1 MLKSKKQGFIKGVK
15 EKRNNMKRLNLY
27 YFGDIGVYDKYNPAY
42 VCDENF
48 ASEILYIIAE
58 NEAFS
63 ITQED
68 ISKSINID
76 NYRLNSIINNLKRI
90 NAIEQK
96 EDKYK
101 INFPVFLE
109 SDIEIMDV
117 YLKNVGEQIVDSIIK
132 IKPLVV
138 EKLQNLSNYE
148 IFDEERLLYHIICDM
163 IFDGIAF
170 DFFEERNVFN
180 SSKLQ
185 PGNRNYMIIGYEDS
199 YIVDSYSNKL
209 LCSSNNYG
217 SNNFIFNSF
226 GDSNGVRKD
235 MYRFFRMTQQ
245 SIKNST
251 PFKDTNLAYIK
262 TIDKIN
268 KNIAEKCGQLMWG
281 IFSEATNYNELSN
294 EDKELAIFLK
304 EMDYISIDETDNKL
318 YCNVPIFQEKDMKIA
333 IEIGEIILIEVLETV
348 KNTLS
353 SIEKYSKGLTAI
365 KHKVSIKEVGNELWH
380 QIFGRA
386 NEELIKEGIVAKPYS
401 SEQEGRYLRSM
412 KIYSQ

>member
-1 MLKSKKQGFIKGVK
+1 M
-15 EKRNNMKRLNLY
+15 
-27 YFGDIGVYDKYNPAY
+27 
-42 VCDENF
+42 
-48 ASEILYIIAE
+48 
-58 NEAFS
+58 
-63 ITQED
+63 
-68 ISKSINID
+68 
-76 NYRLNSIINNLKRI
+76 KRI
-90 NAIEQK
+90 NAIEENK
-96 EDKYK
+96 EKFK
-101 INFPVFLE
+101 INFPIFLQ

-117 YLKNVGEQIVDSIIK
+117 YLKNVEEQIVDRIIK

-138 EKLQNLSNYE
+138 EKLQNLSSYK

-163 IFDGIAF
+163 IFDRIAF
-170 DFFEERNVFN
+170 DFFEERNVFT

-199 YIVDSYSNKL
+199 YIVDSYSNKP

-217 SNNFIFNSF
+217 SNKFIFNSF

-245 SIKNST
+245 SIRNST
-251 PFKDTNLAYIK
+251 PFQDLNLPYIK
-262 TIDKIN
+262 IIDKVN
-268 KNIAEKCGQLMWG
+268 KNTAEKCGQLMWG
-281 IFSEATNYNELSN
+281 IFSEAINYNELSN

-304 EMDYISIDETDNKL
+304 EMDYINIDETDNKL
-318 YCNVPIFQEKDMKIA
+318 YCNVPIFQERDMKIVT
-333 IEIGEIILIEVLETV
+333 EIGEIILIEILETV

-386 NEELIKEGIVAKPYS
+386 NEDLIKEGIVAKPYES
-401 SEQEGRYLRSM
+401 KKEGRYLKSM
-412 KIYSQ
+412 MVYD

>member
-1 MLKSKKQGFIKGVK
+1 
-15 EKRNNMKRLNLY
+15 MKRLNLY

-58 NEAFS
+58 NEPFS
-63 ITQED
+63 LTQED
-68 ISKSINID
+68 MSKFIDID
-76 NYRLNSIINNLKRI
+76 NHRLNNIINNLKRI
-90 NAIEQK
+90 NAIEENK
-96 EDKYK
+96 KKFK
-101 INFPVFLE
+101 INFPIFLQN
-109 SDIEIMDV
+109 DIEIMDV
-117 YLKNVGEQIVDSIIK
+117 YLKNVGEQIVDRIIK
-132 IKPLVV
+132 IKSLIIQ
-138 EKLQNLSNYE
+138 KLKNLSNYK

-170 DFFEERNVFN
+170 DFFEERNVFT

-199 YIVDSYSNKL
+199 SLVDNYSNKL

-217 SNNFIFNSF
+217 SNKFIFNSF
-226 GDSNGVRKD
+226 GDSNGLRKD

-245 SIKNST
+245 SIKGST
-251 PFKDTNLAYIK
+251 PFPHVNLSYIK
-262 TIDKIN
+262 IIDKVN
-268 KNIAEKCGQLMWG
+268 KNIAEKCGQLLWG

-304 EMDYISIDETDNKL
+304 DMDYINIDETDNKL
-318 YCNVPIFQEKDMKIA
+318 YCNVPIFQEKDMKIVT
-333 IEIGEIILIEVLETV
+333 EIGEIILIEILETV
-348 KNTLS
+348 KNTLIS
-353 SIEKYSKGLTAI
+353 LEKDSENLTAI
-365 KHKVSIKEVGNELWH
+365 KHKVNIKEVGNELWH

-386 NEELIKEGIVAKPYS
+386 NEELITREIVAKPYS

-412 KIYSQ
+412 KIYS

>member
-1 MLKSKKQGFIKGVK
+1 
-15 EKRNNMKRLNLY
+15 MKRLNLY

-48 ASEILYIIAE
+48 VSEILYIIAE
-58 NEAFS
+58 NEPFS
-63 ITQED
+63 ISKGD
-68 ISKSINID
+68 IIETLTISDDS
-76 NYRLNSIINNLKRI
+76 LNSIIENLKRI

-109 SDIEIMDV
+109 RDIQVMDRC
-117 YLKNVGEQIVDSIIK
+117 LKYVGKGIVDIIIK
-132 IKPLVV
+132 IKSLIIQ
-138 EKLQNLSNYE
+138 KLKNLSSYK

-170 DFFEERNVFN
+170 DFFEEKDVFTA
-180 SSKLQ
+180 SKAQ
-185 PGNRNYMIIGYEDS
+185 SGNRNYIIIGYEDS
-199 YIVDSYSNKL
+199 YIVNSYSNKL

-262 TIDKIN
+262 IIDKVN

-304 EMDYISIDETDNKL
+304 EMDYINIDETDNKL
-318 YCNVPIFQEKDMKIA
+318 YCNVPIFQEKDMKIVT
-333 IEIGEIILIEVLETV
+333 EIGEIILIEILETV

-386 NEELIKEGIVAKPYS
+386 NEELIAREIVAKPYS

>member
-1 MLKSKKQGFIKGVK
+1 
-15 EKRNNMKRLNLY
+15 
-27 YFGDIGVYDKYNPAY
+27 
-42 VCDENF
+42 
-48 ASEILYIIAE
+48 
-58 NEAFS
+58 
-63 ITQED
+63 
-68 ISKSINID
+68 
-76 NYRLNSIINNLKRI
+76 
-90 NAIEQK
+90 
-96 EDKYK
+96 
-101 INFPVFLE
+101 
-109 SDIEIMDV
+109 
-117 YLKNVGEQIVDSIIK
+117 
-132 IKPLVV
+132 
-138 EKLQNLSNYE
+138 
-148 IFDEERLLYHIICDM
+148 
-163 IFDGIAF
+163 
-170 DFFEERNVFN
+170 
-180 SSKLQ
+180 
-185 PGNRNYMIIGYEDS
+185 
-199 YIVDSYSNKL
+199 KL

>member
-1 MLKSKKQGFIKGVK
+1 
-15 EKRNNMKRLNLY
+15 MKRLNLY

-48 ASEILYIIAE
+48 ASEILYIITE

-63 ITQED
+63 LTQED

-76 NYRLNSIINNLKRI
+76 NHRLNSIINNLKRI

-117 YLKNVGEQIVDSIIK
+117 YLKNVGEQIVDIIIR

-138 EKLQNLSNYE
+138 EKLQNLSSYK

-170 DFFEERNVFN
+170 DFFEQRNVFT

-245 SIKNST
+245 SIRNST
-251 PFKDTNLAYIK
+251 PFQDLNLTYIK
-262 TIDKIN
+262 IIDKVN

-304 EMDYISIDETDNKL
+304 EMDYINIDEIDNKL
-318 YCNVPIFQEKDMKIA
+318 YCNVPIFQEKDMKIVT
-333 IEIGEIILIEVLETV
+333 EIGEIILIEVLETV

-386 NEELIKEGIVAKPYS
+386 NEELIAREIVAKPYES
-401 SEQEGRYLRSM
+401 KKEGRYLKSM
-412 KIYSQ
+412 RVYD

>member
-1 MLKSKKQGFIKGVK
+1 VGK
-15 EKRNNMKRLNLY
+15 E
-27 YFGDIGVYDKYNPAY
+27 
-42 VCDENF
+42 
-48 ASEILYIIAE
+48 
-58 NEAFS
+58 
-63 ITQED
+63 
-68 ISKSINID
+68 
-76 NYRLNSIINNLKRI
+76 
-90 NAIEQK
+90 
-96 EDKYK
+96 
-101 INFPVFLE
+101 
-109 SDIEIMDV
+109 
-117 YLKNVGEQIVDSIIK
+117 IVDIIIK
-132 IKPLVV
+132 IKSPIIQ
-138 EKLQNLSNYE
+138 KLKNLSSYK

-170 DFFEERNVFN
+170 DFFEEKDVFTA
-180 SSKLQ
+180 SKVQ
-185 PGNRNYMIIGYEDS
+185 PGNRDYIIIGYEDS

-226 GDSNGVRKD
+226 GNSNGVRKD

-251 PFKDTNLAYIK
+251 PFQDTNLAYIK
-262 TIDKIN
+262 IIDKVN

-304 EMDYISIDETDNKL
+304 EMDYINIDETDNKL
-318 YCNVPIFQEKDMKIA
+318 YCNVPIFQEKDMKIVT
-333 IEIGEIILIEVLETV
+333 EIGEIILIEILETV

-353 SIEKYSKGLTAI
+353 SIEKYSKDLTAI
-365 KHKVSIKEVGNELWH
+365 KHKVSITEVGNELWH

-386 NEELIKEGIVAKPYS
+386 NKELIAREIVAKPYS

>member
-1 MLKSKKQGFIKGVK
+1 
-15 EKRNNMKRLNLY
+15 MKRLNLY

-48 ASEILYIIAE
+48 ASEILYIITE

-63 ITQED
+63 LTQED

-76 NYRLNSIINNLKRI
+76 NHRLNSIINNLKRI

-117 YLKNVGEQIVDSIIK
+117 YLKNVGEQIVDIIIR

-138 EKLQNLSNYE
+138 EKLQNLSSYK

-170 DFFEERNVFN
+170 DFFEERNVFT

-245 SIKNST
+245 SIRNST
-251 PFKDTNLAYIK
+251 PFQDLNLTYIK
-262 TIDKIN
+262 IIDKVN

-304 EMDYISIDETDNKL
+304 EMDYINIDEIDNKL
-318 YCNVPIFQEKDMKIA
+318 YCNVPIFQEKDMKIVT
-333 IEIGEIILIEVLETV
+333 EIGEIILIEVLETV

-386 NEELIKEGIVAKPYS
+386 NEELIAREIVAKPYES
-401 SEQEGRYLRSM
+401 KKEGRYLKSM
-412 KIYSQ
+412 RVYD

>member
-1 MLKSKKQGFIKGVK
+1 
-15 EKRNNMKRLNLY
+15 MKRLNLY

-199 YIVDSYSNKL
+199 YIVDSYS
-209 LCSSNNYG
+209 
-217 SNNFIFNSF
+217 
-226 GDSNGVRKD
+226 
-235 MYRFFRMTQQ
+235 
-245 SIKNST
+245 
-251 PFKDTNLAYIK
+251 
-262 TIDKIN
+262 
-268 KNIAEKCGQLMWG
+268 
-281 IFSEATNYNELSN
+281 
-294 EDKELAIFLK
+294 
-304 EMDYISIDETDNKL
+304 
-318 YCNVPIFQEKDMKIA
+318 
-333 IEIGEIILIEVLETV
+333 
-348 KNTLS
+348 
-353 SIEKYSKGLTAI
+353 
-365 KHKVSIKEVGNELWH
+365 
-380 QIFGRA
+380 
-386 NEELIKEGIVAKPYS
+386 
-401 SEQEGRYLRSM
+401 
-412 KIYSQ
+412 

>member
-1 MLKSKKQGFIKGVK
+1 
-15 EKRNNMKRLNLY
+15 MKRLNLY
-27 YFGDIGVYDKYNPAY
+27 YFGDIEVYDKYNPAY

-63 ITQED
+63 LTQED
-68 ISKSINID
+68 ISKFIDID
-76 NYRLNSIINNLKRI
+76 NHRLNSIISNLKRI
-90 NAIEQK
+90 NAIEENK
-96 EDKYK
+96 EKFK
-101 INFPVFLE
+101 INFPIFLE

-117 YLKNVGEQIVDSIIK
+117 YLKNVGEQIVDIIIR

-138 EKLQNLSNYE
+138 EKLQNLSSYK

-170 DFFEERNVFN
+170 DFFEQRNVFT

-199 YIVDSYSNKL
+199 YIVDSYSNKP

-217 SNNFIFNSF
+217 SNKFIFNSF

-245 SIKNST
+245 SIRNST
-251 PFKDTNLAYIK
+251 PFQDLNLPYIK
-262 TIDKIN
+262 IIDKVN
-268 KNIAEKCGQLMWG
+268 KNTAEKCGQLMWG
-281 IFSEATNYNELSN
+281 IFSEAINYNELSN

-304 EMDYISIDETDNKL
+304 EMDYINIDETDNKL
-318 YCNVPIFQEKDMKIA
+318 YCNVPIFQERDMKIVT
-333 IEIGEIILIEVLETV
+333 EIGEIILIEILETV

-386 NEELIKEGIVAKPYS
+386 NEDLIKEGIVDKPYES
-401 SEQEGRYLRSM
+401 KKEGRYLKSM
-412 KIYSQ
+412 MVYD

>member
-1 MLKSKKQGFIKGVK
+1 
-15 EKRNNMKRLNLY
+15 MKRLNLY
-27 YFGDIGVYDKYNPAY
+27 YFGDIEVYDKYNPAY

-63 ITQED
+63 LTQED
-68 ISKSINID
+68 ISKFIDID
-76 NYRLNSIINNLKRI
+76 NHRLNSIISNLKRI

-117 YLKNVGEQIVDSIIK
+117 YLKNVGEQIVDRIIK

-138 EKLQNLSNYE
+138 EKLQNLSSYK

-170 DFFEERNVFN
+170 DFFEERNVFT
-180 SSKLQ
+180 SSKRQ

-199 YIVDSYSNKL
+199 YIVDSYSNKP

-217 SNNFIFNSF
+217 SNKFIFNSF

-245 SIKNST
+245 SIRNST
-251 PFKDTNLAYIK
+251 PFQDLNLPYIK
-262 TIDKIN
+262 IIDKVN

-281 IFSEATNYNELSN
+281 IFSEEINYNELSN

-304 EMDYISIDETDNKL
+304 EMDYINIDETDNKL
-318 YCNVPIFQEKDMKIA
+318 YCNVPIFQERDMKIVT
-333 IEIGEIILIEVLETV
+333 EIGEIILIEILETV

-386 NEELIKEGIVAKPYS
+386 NEELIKEGIVAKPYES
-401 SEQEGRYLRSM
+401 KKEGRYLKSIRV
-412 KIYSQ
+412 YD